1 MIASSSPDAK
11 LNVIQQQWREGQI
24 TNWDYLIALN
34 LISGR
39 TYQDLMQY
47 PIFPWILCDYE
58 SATLDLTGQ
67 ENYRNLAKPI
77 AIQHSSNEEHYVSS
91 YNVSSCN
98 LVFSD
103 LKKNEIDFP
112 FLFQYL
118 NSLYTTVDSQHHR
131 LAPYHYGSHYS
142 NSGTVLHFLVRIP
155 PFTRYFLHYQDNNFD
170 LPDRTFHSV
179 LTTWRLASRDSTT
192 DVKELIPEFFSF
204 PEFLENAE
212 RFNFGIRQ
220 SGERVDNVQLPPWAR
235 DSSRLFIF
243 VHRQALESNVTR
255 MQLHRWIDLVFGWRQ
270 IGQPAVEAINVFHP
284 AVSVSFHFA
293 ISNFPIQSASDA
305 HFRHIMVFHHPKPSI
320 PSNVLQWKQWF
331 ELMVKCHECYSSR
344 HIQYRN

>member
-1 MIASSSPDAK
+1 M
-11 LNVIQQQWREGQI
+11 
-24 TNWDYLIALN
+24 
-34 LISGR
+34 
-39 TYQDLMQY
+39 
-47 PIFPWILCDYE
+47 
-58 SATLDLTGQ
+58 
-67 ENYRNLAKPI
+67 
-77 AIQHSSNEEHYVSS
+77 
-91 YNVSSCN
+91 
-98 LVFSD
+98 
-103 LKKNEIDFP
+103 
-112 FLFQYL
+112 QYL
-118 NSLYTTVDSQHHR
+118 NSLHNSADSQHHQ

-204 PEFLENAE
+204 AEFLENAE

-255 MQLHRWIDLVFGWRQ
+255 SNLHRWIDLVFGWRQ
-270 IGQPAVEAINVFHP
+270 IGQPAVESINVFHP
-284 AVSVSFHFA
+284 AVSSPILTFFKLLSNSKWSIF
-293 ISNFPIQSASDA
+293 ISDILRFLIIGNGG
-305 HFRHIMVFHHPKPSI
+305 
-320 PSNVLQWKQWF
+320 
-331 ELMVKCHECYSSR
+331 SR
-344 HIQYRN
+344 